1 MLTTIFWRYPG
12 YIHLNP
18 IRVRA
23 FRKKGA
29 EEKWNAL
36 LGIKWSS
43 LPGYLALRK
52 RENFIKY
59 DTVLGHMGAD
69 GRKGR
74 LAYRKFIKWGIDKDV
89 VNPLD
94 LGKGLGI
101 AGEEGFFKWV
111 KQEFLLSYVSALK
124 LAAAA
129 SGTCTGRF
137 GRASAATGRITGSRE
152 TWA

>member
-1 MLTTIFWRYPG
+1 MRGF
-12 YIHLNP
+12 
-18 IRVRA
+18 
-23 FRKKGA
+23 
-29 EEKWNAL
+29 
-36 LGIKWSS
+36 LGIDIVYRRQ
-43 LPGYLALRK
+43 LPRSAYY
-52 RENFIKY
+52 FWY
-59 DTVLGHMGAD
+59 VPVL
-69 GRKGR
+69 
-74 LAYRKFIKWGIDKDV
+74 
-89 VNPLD
+89 PLD

-124 LAAAA
+124 LSAAA